1 MGISDRPWP
10 YAPRELLRRARQLHL
25 AAERVERQDPKTPK
39 MVWLDKLVEVDTLT
53 HLATAQLLFE
63 IHQMLK
69 SQTPG
74 ATSENPIDIRPDLAG
89 AWDEGWE
96 AHARWVDSGIFGSVK
111 PENPYKE
118 R

>member
-10 YAPRELLRRARQLHL
+10 YAPRELLRRARELHKE
-25 AAERVERQDPKTPK
+25 AEGMPRPEAKTSK
-39 MVWLDKLVEVDTLT
+39 TAWLDELVQVDTLS

-74 ATSENPIDIRPDLAG
+74 ATSENPIDIRPDLAD

-96 AHARWVDSGIFGSVK
+96 AHSKWVSGNMFGSTK

-118 R
+118 G